1 MARDRVARTRRQ
13 FVQGSLTLAG
23 LVLLSGCGFSPLSG
37 REAKRI
43 ARVGVLNASFP
54 QAAAPNLKA
63 FREGMRAH
71 GFEEGQDYVLEV
83 RYAEGSDKRLPDLA
97 AELITLPVDVL
108 LASTLIANIA
118 ATSAG

>member
-23 LVLLSGCGFSPLSG
+23 LVLLSGCGLAAPP
-37 REAKRI
+37 RTAPKRA
-43 ARVGVLNASFP
+43 ARVGFLTPASP
-54 QAAAPNLKA
+54 QAAAPNLEA